1 MSRGRKRLREVK
13 DATKALQPAK
23 QSADLSLRVGWRL
36 PDGTF
41 QSVHQS
47 GLARSAAIADKPA
60 VQIELDGRTPVTP
73 PAWFSDDGPLS
84 QARDSDPN
92 ERRRQARDE
101 PIPPGWE
108 ICLDDPTRLHVMLKR
123 IPPDPDRPRGQRPR
137 AIEPPVCAG
146 RDPHCQGCRDV
157 DAVIFFGREAR
168 AHPKP
173 PAIGMNFDPFL
184 YGRAW

>member
-60 VQIELDGRTPVTP
+60 VQI
-73 PAWFSDDGPLS
+73 
-84 QARDSDPN
+84 
-92 ERRRQARDE
+92 
-101 PIPPGWE
+101 
-108 ICLDDPTRLHVMLKR
+108 
-123 IPPDPDRPRGQRPR
+123 
-137 AIEPPVCAG
+137 
-146 RDPHCQGCRDV
+146 
-157 DAVIFFGREAR
+157 
-168 AHPKP
+168 
-173 PAIGMNFDPFL
+173 
-184 YGRAW
+184 